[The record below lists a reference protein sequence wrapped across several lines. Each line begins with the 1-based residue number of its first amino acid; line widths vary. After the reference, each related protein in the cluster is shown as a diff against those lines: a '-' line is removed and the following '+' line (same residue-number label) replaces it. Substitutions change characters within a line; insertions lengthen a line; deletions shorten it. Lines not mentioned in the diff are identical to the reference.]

1 MVITSYQ
8 LCELDLCL
16 SENLNLPP
24 LSTMRESFFFLV
36 CGSGSFGDKSH
47 VHVKNCWWPG
57 RHST

>member
-24 LSTMRESFFFLV
+24 LSTMRESFFFWCVDLAPSEINYM
-36 CGSGSFGDKSH
+36 CM
-47 VHVKNCWWPG
+47 
-57 RHST
+57 